1 MHQQE
6 ATADKREAVRFA
18 LNKVNGLTENEDLFT
33 AEEAIEFMQA
43 LGEAGYRVVRRSS

>member
-6 ATADKREAVRFA
+6 ATADKRLAVQNA
-18 LNKVNGLTENEDLFT
+18 LNKVNGLTQDEDLFS

-43 LGEAGYRVVRRSS
+43 LGENGYRVVRRSS

>member
-18 LNKVNGLTENEDLFT
+18 LNKVNGITSDDELFSP
-33 AEEAIEFMQA
+33 EEAIEFMQA